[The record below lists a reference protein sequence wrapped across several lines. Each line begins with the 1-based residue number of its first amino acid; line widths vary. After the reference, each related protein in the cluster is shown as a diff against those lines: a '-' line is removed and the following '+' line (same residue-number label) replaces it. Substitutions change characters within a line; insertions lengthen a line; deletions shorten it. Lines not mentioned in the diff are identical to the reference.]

1 MDPSPSAVISQE
13 LLSWKGVT
21 IHEHNFVS
29 MIFYVNGIEMGH
41 LHGDSIADLQFPA
54 KVSKKLVKEG
64 YVSPHHI
71 IPKSGWVSH
80 EIQNAKDVKAVIE
93 LFRFQYQNNLLG
105 FMHLLRVPPYKPRA
119 FESVNDQIHVICAP
133 ESFSFRCIC

>member
-1 MDPSPSAVISQE
+1 MMNSSPSEVIKQE

-29 MIFYVNGIEMGH
+29 IIFYVDGIEMGH
-41 LHGDSIADLQFPA
+41 LHDDSIADLQFPI
-54 KVSKKLVKEG
+54 KVSKKLGREG

-80 EIQNAKDVKAVIE
+80 EIQNAKDVKATIE
-93 LFRFQYQNNLLG
+93 LFRFQYNRLL
-105 FMHLLRVPPYKPRA
+105 K
-119 FESVNDQIHVICAP
+119 SK
-133 ESFSFRCIC
+133 

>member
-1 MDPSPSAVISQE
+1 MDLPPSEKIKQE

-21 IHEHNFVS
+21 IHEHNFVTI
-29 MIFYVNGIEMGH
+29 MFYLDGAEMGH

-64 YVSPHHI
+64 YVSPHHV

-80 EIQNAKDVKAVIE
+80 EIRDSKDVESVVE
-93 LFRFQYQNNLLG
+93 LFRLQYDRL
-105 FMHLLRVPPYKPRA
+105 VK
-119 FESVNDQIHVICAP
+119 SK
-133 ESFSFRCIC
+133 

>member
-1 MDPSPSAVISQE
+1 MDRSPSEEIKQE

-21 IHEHNFVS
+21 IHEHNFVTI
-29 MIFYVNGIEMGH
+29 IFYVDGIEMGH
-41 LHGDSIADLQFPA
+41 LHGDSIADIQFPA

-80 EIQNAKDVKAVIE
+80 EIQNAKDIKEVIE
-93 LFRFQYQNNLLG
+93 LFRFQYDRL
-105 FMHLLRVPPYKPRA
+105 V
-119 FESVNDQIHVICAP
+119 ESK
-133 ESFSFRCIC
+133 